1 MSKMGSQ
8 QILRKYYLEQART
21 GRGGPIVYW
30 KGSRM
35 QRGSGIGTVLQ
46 GIFKSPIVRKGMQYV
61 AKTGLSTAGDV
72 LSGLIDGVSCAVRYG
87 KWNAESPIMIHVK
100 YPECKN
106 TSPGWNQY
114 KDSLFINVSFL

>member
-1 MSKMGSQ
+1 ME
-8 QILRKYYLEQART
+8 LLT
-21 GRGGPIVYW
+21 LD
-30 KGSRM
+30 
-35 QRGSGIGTVLQ
+35 GIG
-46 GIFKSPIVRKGMQYV
+46 
-61 AKTGLSTAGDV
+61 D

-114 KDSLFINVSFL
+114 KDTLFINVSVTLLPFNNIKSL